1 MPFLH
6 KSFNNSRREPL
17 FISHLAGGEIE
28 AMENKL
34 ILGHSTFECP
44 GQEFKPR
51 TEIPKPPVLNY

>member
-1 MPFLH
+1 M
-6 KSFNNSRREPL
+6 REPL

-51 TEIPKPPVLNY
+51 SEIPKPPVVNY